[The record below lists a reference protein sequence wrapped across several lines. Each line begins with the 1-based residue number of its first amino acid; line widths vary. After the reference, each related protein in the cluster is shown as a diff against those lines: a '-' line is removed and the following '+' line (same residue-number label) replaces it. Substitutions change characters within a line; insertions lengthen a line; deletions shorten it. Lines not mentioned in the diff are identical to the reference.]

1 MILEKLLQNREL
13 KFTLEM
19 SSRSDQGLLGIRR
32 PLIGKRFRS
41 NPPPLPGGWRGLQAV
56 AERPRRRRRK
66 AGAIVRVGFAL
77 HRGFVVGYHLAVAP
91 VTPRGLCYRAC

>member
-41 NPPPLPGGWRGLQAV
+41 NPPPCLAGGDARG
-56 AERPRRRRRK
+56 PSPSGIG
-66 AGAIVRVGFAL
+66 AGARKPARLSGWAS
-77 HRGFVVGYHLAVAP
+77 RYTVASMLDI
-91 VTPRGLCYRAC
+91 TW

>member
-1 MILEKLLQNREL
+1 MTLEKRIQNIEL
-13 KFTLEM
+13 TVMLEL
-19 SSRSDQGLLGIRR
+19 SFRSDQGLPGFRR

-77 HRGFVVGYHLAVAP
+77 HRGFVVGCHLVVAP